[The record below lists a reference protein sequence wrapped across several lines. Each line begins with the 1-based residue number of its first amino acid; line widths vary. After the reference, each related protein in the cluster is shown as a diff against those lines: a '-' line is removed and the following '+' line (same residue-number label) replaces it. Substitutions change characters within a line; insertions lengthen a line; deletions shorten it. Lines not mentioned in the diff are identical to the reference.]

1 MGIPDSADIA
11 SVIEDIETAT
21 WLKPLGY
28 EDRCWLCELYDCS
41 GKRVA
46 DGIGLTARE
55 AAAYAWIAC
64 WDPDA
69 LIFNCVTALD
79 MPAEPDDRWRFE
91 LSPGHVALSCRDCA
105 FVEQPIDFAQL
116 LLNGTIDGPSKA
128 RLWAWIRCDR
138 SCPARAGPLRNWRD
152 LRC

>member
-69 LIFNCVTALD
+69 LIFNCITTLD

-91 LSPGHVALSCRDCA
+91 LFPRARGTELPGL
-105 FVEQPIDFAQL
+105 
-116 LLNGTIDGPSKA
+116 
-128 RLWAWIRCDR
+128 RL
-138 SCPARAGPLRNWRD
+138 
-152 LRC
+152 

>member
-91 LSPGHVALSCRDCA
+91 LYPPGTWH
-105 FVEQPIDFAQL
+105 
-116 LLNGTIDGPSKA
+116 
-128 RLWAWIRCDR
+128 
-138 SCPARAGPLRNWRD
+138 
-152 LRC
+152 

>member
-21 WLKPLGY
+21 WLNPLGY

-41 GKRVA
+41 GKPVA

-79 MPAEPDDRWRFE
+79 MPA
-91 LSPGHVALSCRDCA
+91 SP
-105 FVEQPIDFAQL
+105 
-116 LLNGTIDGPSKA
+116 TIDGDSSSIPRA
-128 RLWAWIRCDR
+128 RGTEC
-138 SCPARAGPLRNWRD
+138 RD
-152 LRC
+152 SAFVGTGH